1 MGLWAKVR
9 RVVQTAVNDLLSEES
24 EPTPAAG
31 SGQALADLTA
41 AQIQELQKRLDS
53 LKNDL
58 ALALVREKQAENIWR
73 TAQAQGQPA
82 AAEWEEQHRAFG
94 QTITALQAEIE
105 RLQVRLAVLSS
116 QSAHL
121 AAREENVALR
131 ERLHTLQ
138 RELDKTA
145 VTLHHELAD
154 REEQIAR
161 REDMAA
167 AREEVRAAGR
177 DVEM

>member
-9 RVVQTAVNDLLSEES
+9 RVVQTAVTDLFSEES
-24 EPTPAAG
+24 DTAVPDP
-31 SGQALADLTA
+31 TA
-41 AQIQELQKRLDS
+41 AHIQQAQKRLDA
-53 LKNDL
+53 LKNEL
-58 ALALVREKQAENIWR
+58 ALALTREKQAEAIWR
-73 TAQAQGQPA
+73 TAQAQGQPY
-82 AAEWEEQHRAFG
+82 AAELEEQHRAFG
-94 QTITALQAEIE
+94 QTIAALQAEID
-105 RLQVRLAVLSS
+105 RLQQRMAAIMS

-121 AAREENVALR
+121 KAREENVAMR
-131 ERLHTLQ
+131 EQMQTLQ

-145 VTLHHELAD
+145 VTLHHELAE

-177 DVEM
+177 DAEL

>member
-1 MGLWAKVR
+1 MGLWAKMR
-9 RVVQTAVNDLLSEES
+9 RVVQTAVTDLFSEETGTA
-24 EPTPAAG
+24 TP
-31 SGQALADLTA
+31 DPMV

-73 TAQAQGQPA
+73 AAQAQGQPA
-82 AAEWEEQHRAFG
+82 AAELEEQHRAFA
-94 QTITALQAEIE
+94 QTIAALQAEME
-105 RLQVRLAVLSS
+105 RLHVRLAVLTS

-121 AAREENVALR
+121 TAREENVAMR

-154 REEQIAR
+154 RKEQITR
-161 REDMAA
+161 REDVAA
-167 AREEVRAAGR
+167 AREEIRSSR
-177 DVEM
+177 LEHDEL

>member
-9 RVVQTAVNDLLSEES
+9 RVVQTAVSDLFSEES
-24 EPTPAAG
+24 
-31 SGQALADLTA
+31 DTA
-41 AQIQELQKRLDS
+41 VPDQTTVHIQDTQRRLDG

-58 ALALVREKQAENIWR
+58 ALALAREQQAETVWR
-73 TAQAQGQPA
+73 VAQAQGQPG
-82 AAEWEEQHRAFG
+82 AAELEEQHRAFG
-94 QTITALQAEIE
+94 QTIAALQAEID
-105 RLQVRLAVLSS
+105 RLQIRLAALTS

-121 AAREENVALR
+121 AAREDNVAML

-154 REEQIAR
+154 REEQIAH
-161 REDMAA
+161 REDIAA
-167 AREEVRAAGR
+167 AREEIRSATRLGH
-177 DVEM
+177 DEL

>member
-9 RVVQTAVNDLLSEES
+9 RVVQTAVTDLFSEETDTA
-24 EPTPAAG
+24 TP
-31 SGQALADLTA
+31 DPMV
-41 AQIQELQKRLDS
+41 AQIQALQKRLDS

-58 ALALVREKQAENIWR
+58 ALALVREQQAENIWR
-73 TAQAQGQPA
+73 AAQAQEQPA
-82 AAEWEEQHRAFG
+82 AAEMQEQHQAFR
-94 QTITALQAEIE
+94 QTIAALQAEID
-105 RLQVRLAVLSS
+105 RLQVRLAVLTS

-121 AAREENVALR
+121 VAREENVAMR

-154 REEQIAR
+154 RQEQIAR
-161 REDMAA
+161 REDMVA
-167 AREEVRAAGR
+167 AREEIRATGR
-177 DVEM
+177 DTEL